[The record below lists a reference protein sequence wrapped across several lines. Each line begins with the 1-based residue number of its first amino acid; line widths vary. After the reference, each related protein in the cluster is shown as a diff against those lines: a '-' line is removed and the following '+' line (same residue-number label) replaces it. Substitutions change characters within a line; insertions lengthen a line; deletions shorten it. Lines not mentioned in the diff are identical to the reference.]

1 MPNLI
6 AQPSLIY
13 KLFVDDV
20 EASFTNLE
28 DLQEYVNENRNYLTY
43 LRDTYKID
51 LKVVK
56 VETSEMLVDEGFL

>member
-13 KLFVDDV
+13 KLFVHDV
-20 EASFTNLE
+20 KASFTNLE
-28 DLQEYVNENRNYLTY
+28 DLQKYVNENRNYLTY